1 MHRQISKKIFI
12 YLLIFLIL
20 GTINNKNF
28 LKEDLIKITNLKK
41 IEIIGIKDKNIELDL
56 SKFKNQNLFLLNK
69 DNISKII
76 QKHQI
81 VEKFFVFKN
90 YPNNLNVKIDKTKLL
105 AIIKKDSSNFYI
117 GTNGKLIKA
126 DKDLIDL
133 PFIFGDVEILEF
145 LKLKKI
151 IDQSNLSFN
160 QIDNLYFFKSR
171 RWDIKTKDGLL
182 IKLPKKK
189 IDESLKVLLKI
200 INNNELNNFKEIDL
214 RQINQVI
221 LNG

>member
-133 PFIFGDVEILEF
+133 PFIFGDV
-145 LKLKKI
+145 
-151 IDQSNLSFN
+151 DR
-160 QIDNLYFFKSR
+160 KS
-171 RWDIKTKDGLL
+171 
-182 IKLPKKK
+182 
-189 IDESLKVLLKI
+189 V
-200 INNNELNNFKEIDL
+200 
-214 RQINQVI
+214 V
-221 LNG
+221 

>member
-90 YPNNLNVKIDKTKLL
+90 YPNNLNIKIDKTKLL

-200 INNNELNNFKEIDL
+200 INNNKLNNFKKINL